1 MKATQLCYVFL
12 LLLLL
17 TACDFDNQKDA
28 SIHKNSNCEPN
39 QECTF
44 PNKVKVWLSNQS
56 LSPETPFTIF
66 SKLPNNTKISQAK
79 LKGITMYMGFIPQQ
93 FVQQGDLWQSETMVG
108 ICSENNM
115 LWTLELTVIN
125 TITSTE
131 DTLNYYF
138 YVTY

>member
-1 MKATQLCYVFL
+1 MKATQFCFVFL

-17 TACDFDNQKDA
+17 TACDSGEHKNA
-28 SIHKNSNCEPN
+28 TVLKNSNCEPN
-39 QECTF
+39 LECIY
-44 PNKVKVWLSNQS
+44 PNNVKVWLSHQS

-66 SKLPNNTKISQAK
+66 SKLPDDIKITQAK

-93 FVQQGDLWQSETMVG
+93 FVKQGDLWKSETMVG

-115 LWTLELTVIN
+115 LWNLELTVIN
-125 TITSTE
+125 TTTSKE
-131 DTLNYYF
+131 DTLNYNF